1 MSKQHLVI
9 LQPSGRRGHVDEGV
23 SLREA
28 ARQLGVEIES
38 ICAENATCG
47 KCKVVVEEGT
57 FERYGVTS
65 KREHLSPPSAE
76 ETDYFRRRPKMMQA
90 NNWEVGQVRLSCQ
103 AKVLGDVLV
112 HVPEESRGNKQIV
125 RKSATQRQIEIKPSI
140 RKYLVEMTPPNLE
153 QPFADWERL
162 SRGLEVSMSLV
173 RRGEADLPKAADL
186 TIDYHCLRGL
196 GDALREGDWKAT
208 VSVWQDKEVIRVQ
221 PGFVETSY
229 GAAVDIGSTTIALY
243 LCDLGTGEILAAE
256 SEMNPQIVYGEDV
269 MSRIQYAISEPDGL
283 EKQHKAVIGTL
294 NGLLK
299 QAVKS
304 ANKRHREAGD
314 SPTRRSPGDE
324 EIASP
329 APQARTA
336 SPLGN
341 DISTDDILEIV
352 FVGNTTMHHLLLN
365 IPPTHLGRAPYV
377 PSIHKAVDIKARE
390 LGLQVNPS
398 ANVHVLPTIASF
410 IGADTSGVL
419 IAEEPHKQDENWLII
434 DVGTNAELVL
444 GDRHGL
450 VCTSTPT
457 GPALEGA
464 HIEFGMR
471 AAPGAIER
479 VEIDESTLEPRT
491 KIVGEEEWNQGKA
504 KGICGSAIIDAV
516 AEMVRAGIL
525 DGRGRFKRGLE
536 STRVREGENGAE
548 YVVAWA
554 AETSIGRDI
563 FISLK
568 DIRQIQ
574 LAKGA
579 LYVAARTL
587 LKAAGL
593 ERPDKLIL
601 AGGFGSYI
609 DKTKAMVIGLIPDL
623 PLEDVYA
630 VGNAAGDGARIALL
644 NVEKRREAGQV
655 ARTVRRYELPADP
668 EFQSQ
673 FMLAL
678 NFPHMTDPFPHIAHL
693 LPHREIDPM
702 AKRLTTDTSWYQTAK
717 IYHCTLKTE

>member
-47 KCKVVVEEGT
+47 KCKVLIEDGT
-57 FERYGVTS
+57 FERYGITS
-65 KREHLSPPSAE
+65 KRENLSTPSAE
-76 ETDYFRRRPKMMQA
+76 EMDFFRRRPKMMAA
-90 NNWEVGQVRLSCQ
+90 NGWEVGQVRLSCQ

-112 HVPEESRGNKQIV
+112 NVPEESRGNKQIV
-125 RKSATQRQIEIKPSI
+125 RKSATERQIEIKPSI

-153 QPFADWERL
+153 RPVADWERL
-162 SRGLEVSMSLV
+162 SQGLETSMSLV
-173 RRGEADLPKAADL
+173 RRGEENLPKAEDL
-186 TIDYHCLRGL
+186 SIDYLCLRGL
-196 GDALREGDWKAT
+196 ADTLREGNWKVT
-208 VSVWQDKEVIRVQ
+208 VTVWQDKEVIRVQ
-221 PGFVETSY
+221 PGYVEESY

-243 LCDLGTGEILAAE
+243 LCDLETGEILAAE

-269 MSRIQYAISEPDGL
+269 MSRIQYTISEPDGL
-283 EKQHKAVIGTL
+283 EKMHKAVIGTL
-294 NGLLK
+294 NQLLK
-299 QAVKS
+299 QAVKT
-304 ANKRHREAGD
+304 ANKNAGRVGVG
-314 SPTRRSPGDE
+314 SRYS
-324 EIASP
+324 AS
-329 APQARTA
+329 R
-336 SPLGN
+336 N
-341 DISTDDILEIV
+341 STSDAVSRPEVITTEDILEIV

-365 IPPTHLGRAPYV
+365 LPPTHLGRAPYV
-377 PSIHKAVDIKARE
+377 PTIHKALDMKARE
-390 LGLQVNPS
+390 LGLNINPS

-444 GDRHGL
+444 GNRHGL

-464 HIEFGMR
+464 HIEYGMR

-479 VEIDESTLEPRT
+479 IEIDDVTLEPRY
-491 KIVGEEEWNQGKA
+491 KIIGEEEWGQGKA

-516 AEMVRAGIL
+516 AEMFRAGII
-525 DGRGRFKRGLE
+525 DTRGRFRRGLS
-536 STRVREGENGAE
+536 STSSPKGRRIREGENGPE
-548 YVVAWA
+548 YVIAWA
-554 AETSIGRDI
+554 EDTSIGRDI
-563 FISLK
+563 PISLK

-587 LKAAGL
+587 LKHAGL

-655 ARTVRRYELPADP
+655 ARTVRRYELPTDP
-668 EFQSQ
+668 EFQNQ

-693 LPHREIDPM
+693 IPHRQVDPM
-702 AKRLTTDTSWYQTAK
+702 AKKLMGK
-717 IYHCTLKTE
+717 